1 MNDWGVCEGFNGGK
15 ENVLDVVRSRRER
28 PQQVS
33 TLRACVHAP
42 ELKDLCK
49 LEKCLLT
56 FA

>member
-42 ELKDLCK
+42 ELKDLRK
-49 LEKCLLT
+49 LAMKNA
-56 FA
+56 F